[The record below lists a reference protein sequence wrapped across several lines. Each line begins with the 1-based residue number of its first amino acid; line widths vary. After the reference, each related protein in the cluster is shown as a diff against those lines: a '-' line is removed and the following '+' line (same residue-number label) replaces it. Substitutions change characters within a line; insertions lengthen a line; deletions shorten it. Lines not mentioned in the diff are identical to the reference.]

1 MITENQLKCCLKINE
16 WHKNAKRLTEI
27 QVLTEELTS
36 YKIRYKPLGKKSITV
51 G

>member
-1 MITENQLKCCLKINE
+1 MNDTKST
-16 WHKNAKRLTEI
+16 KRLTEI

-36 YKIRYKPLGKKSITV
+36 YKIRYKSLGKKSIAV